1 MGLHLTIYHLLCYP
15 ALEQSLQQAV
25 VQDKQDTASSAH
37 HVPGPP
43 KMVLS
48 GLTTEPTVT
57 PVAVQEMFH
66 TRGRMTSPACGRFR
80 RNDGEGITSPP
91 VQLLYACTTSEMDD
105 RSILFV

>member
-1 MGLHLTIYHLLCYP
+1 MWLAGGFEDLHSNERSPAVRLPLLFVGTRATWPHLLVLTAGMGLHLTIYHLLCYP

-25 VQDKQDTASSAH
+25 VQDKQDAASSAH

-57 PVAVQEMFH
+57 PVAV
-66 TRGRMTSPACGRFR
+66 
-80 RNDGEGITSPP
+80 
-91 VQLLYACTTSEMDD
+91 
-105 RSILFV
+105 